1 MWTESGKLCEAM
13 LRARLSWP
21 WISSS
26 RVKTVYFHEENS
38 RSSSAWSRHRCG
50 TENVGG
56 VRVGTFQRRSLS
68 LRVGFDVVDD
78 TSSAA
83 RSPLWRVRRV
93 TKVMA
98 GVSNTSTVGA

>member
-50 TENVGG
+50 TENVSG

-78 TSSAA
+78 TIERGSIAA
-83 RSPLWRVRRV
+83 LEGETGDESHGR
-93 TKVMA
+93 
-98 GVSNTSTVGA
+98 VSNTSTVGA